1 MVEMLFKETMR
12 KELGTNPKAYVQET
26 VERIDKIILALDSPE
41 LTAAKKSS
49 VQQCKE
55 KLKAHTQ
62 KTLYELIAMM

>member
-41 LTAAKKSS
+41 LTTAQKSS